1 MGAAPKQSPD
11 ERVAEFQRAFARA
24 EEEVG
29 KVIVGHR
36 DVVRKLLT
44 ALFAGGHILI
54 EGVPGLGKTLMVKTA
69 SEVLGLSFK
78 RIQFTPDL
86 MPADIIGTQVL
97 TEANGRREFVF
108 KPGPIFAHV
117 VLGDEINRATP
128 KTQSAVLEA
137 MEERQVTVFGETYRL
152 DPPYIVLATQNPI
165 ELEGTYPLP
174 EAQMDRFLFKVV
186 IVSPK
191 PEELRE
197 IMHRTTGAQM
207 YKIQPNFEAGDA
219 PIKIEELKQLVREV
233 MVSEPV
239 ERYVISL
246 ITACTP
252 GSPAAS
258 PEITQY
264 LRFGPSPRG
273 AQALV
278 LGGKVNALL
287 AGRVSVSYEDIDDTV
302 LPALRHRLLRNFQA
316 EAENV
321 STEQLLEQ
329 VTKRTKRP
337 ASSRS

>member
-11 ERVAEFQRAFARA
+11 QRIAEFQTVFARA

-36 DVVRKLLT
+36 EVVRKLLT

-69 SEVLGLSFK
+69 SDVLGLTFK

-97 TEANGRREFVF
+97 TEVNGHREFVF
-108 KPGPIFAHV
+108 KPGPIFAHM

-186 IVSPK
+186 IGSPK
-191 PEELRE
+191 PDELRE
-197 IMHRTTGAQM
+197 IMHRTTGAQT
-207 YKIQPNFEAGDA
+207 YKVQPNFDPIDA
-219 PIKIEELKQLVREV
+219 PIKIEELKQLAREV

-239 ERYVISL
+239 ERYIISI

-252 GSPAAS
+252 GSPGAT

-273 AQALV
+273 AQALI
-278 LGGKVNALL
+278 LAGKVNALL
-287 AGRVSVSYEDIDDTV
+287 AGRVSVSYEDIDDAV
-302 LPALRHRLLRNFQA
+302 IPALRHRLLRNFQA

-329 VTKRTKRP
+329 VTKKIKRP
-337 ASSRS
+337 ATSRS

>member
-11 ERVAEFQRAFARA
+11 QRVAEFQRVFARA

-36 DVVRKLLT
+36 EVVRKLLT

-108 KPGPIFAHV
+108 KPGPIFAHM

-197 IMHRTTGAQM
+197 IMHRTTGALT
-207 YKIQPNFEAGDA
+207 YKIQPSFDSVDA
-219 PIKIEELKQLVREV
+219 PIKIEEMKQLAREV

-252 GSPAAS
+252 GSPGAS

-273 AQALV
+273 AQALI

-329 VTKRTKRP
+329 VTKRIKRP
-337 ASSRS
+337 ATSRN

>member
-11 ERVAEFQRAFARA
+11 QLVAEFQQVFSRA

-29 KVIVGHR
+29 KIIVGHR
-36 DVVRKLLT
+36 EAIRKLLT

-86 MPADIIGTQVL
+86 MPADIVGTQML
-97 TEANGRREFVF
+97 SETAGQREFVF
-108 KPGPIFAHV
+108 KRGPIFAHM

-186 IVSPK
+186 IGSPK

-197 IMHRTTGAQM
+197 IMNRTTGANA
-207 YKIQPNFEAGDA
+207 YRVQPNFTPEQA
-219 PIKIEELKQLVREV
+219 PDRIEEMKALVREV

-252 GSPAAS
+252 GSPGAS
-258 PEITQY
+258 PEISQY

-273 AQALV
+273 AQALI
-278 LGGKVNALL
+278 LAGKVNALL
-287 AGRVSVSYEDIDDTV
+287 AGRVSVSYEDVDDAV

-316 EAENV
+316 EAENL
-321 STEQLLEQ
+321 STEQLLDQ
-329 VTKRTKRP
+329 VTKRIKRP
-337 ASSRS
+337 SRS

>member
-1 MGAAPKQSPD
+1 MGAAAQQSPD
-11 ERVAEFQRAFARA
+11 QRLAEFQRVFKRA
-24 EEEVG
+24 EDEVG
-29 KVIVGHR
+29 RVIVGHR
-36 DVVRKLLT
+36 EVVRKLLT

-97 TEANGRREFVF
+97 TEIEGRREFVF
-108 KPGPIFAHV
+108 KAGPIFAHM

-137 MEERQVTVFGETYRL
+137 MEERQVTVFGETYKL

-186 IVSPK
+186 LGSPK

-197 IMHRTTGAQM
+197 ILNRTTGATT
-207 YKIQPNFEAGDA
+207 YRVQPALEPGSA
-219 PIKIEELKQLVREV
+219 PHKIEDLKQLVREV

-239 ERYVISL
+239 ERYIISL

-252 GSPAAS
+252 NSPGAS
-258 PEITQY
+258 PEVSQY

-273 AQALV
+273 AQALI
-278 LGGKVNALL
+278 LSGKVNALL
-287 AGRVSVSYEDIDDTV
+287 AGRVNVSYDDIDDGV
-302 LPALRHRLLRNFQA
+302 LSALRHRLLRNFQA

-321 STEQLLEQ
+321 TTEQLLEQ
-329 VTKRTKRP
+329 VMKRIKRP
-337 ASSRS
+337 RS